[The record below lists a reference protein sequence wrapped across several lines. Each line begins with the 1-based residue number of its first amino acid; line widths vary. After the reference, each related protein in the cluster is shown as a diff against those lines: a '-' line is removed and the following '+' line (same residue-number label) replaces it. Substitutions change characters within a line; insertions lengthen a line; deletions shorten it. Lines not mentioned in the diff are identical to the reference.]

1 LEKIRKNFFV
11 FWPCWASS
19 HKPPSTREN
28 NIFLSLDL
36 SVVIQLMNT
45 TIECSHELDDDGWVP
60 RAIVLRF
67 GGIQIVTSIEE
78 IFNEWVNPN
87 WVTVYGR

>member
-1 LEKIRKNFFV
+1 MI
-11 FWPCWASS
+11 
-19 HKPPSTREN
+19 
-28 NIFLSLDL
+28 I
-36 SVVIQLMNT
+36 T
-45 TIECSHELDDDGWVP
+45 TECSHELDDDGWVP